1 MHNSI
6 RVSARRPVIIDFT
19 VPVRSRIQTTLRFTL
34 LLVLS
39 VVTGLAVWAVLRFTA
54 PKWHKTATGS
64 PSNLRSVDD
73 LWAEGIEKVKA
84 DRGDTGKTTAFE
96 IPPELRHYEERRWFL
111 ATQVAEVHKQN
122 VKSCQ
127 DYLELASMI
136 QRGDLVSVPA
146 ATEDYVLFGVAAKAD
161 DEAFSRYENN
171 QNVPLYDEAQLQN
184 EYARIGSARAQL
196 QNEIAGLKP
205 SAGAGK
211 KQDRAK
217 QREAQKEIA
226 ARAEQLKSLDAEK
239 EVLDQSYGQAESR
252 QRLFAEYESL
262 QTLAKNF
269 GGRSYDLNN
278 SNDRQALKVSMLRSM
293 RPAALKVMEEI
304 AVVYRREYDRPLPI
318 SSLVRP
324 EQYQHVLRRVNRN
337 ATTIDTPPHST
348 GLAFDIDYRYMSA
361 AEQMFVM
368 TELARL
374 KTQGRIEVLRERNAN
389 YHVFAFIDGTR
400 PSDQLITASL
410 EEVGPSPEEANHV
423 TTKPAKMKSKSAPAK
438 GKSKSQKV
446 KSRTPKSKG
455 RRRK

>member
-1 MHNSI
+1 M
-6 RVSARRPVIIDFT
+6 
-19 VPVRSRIQTTLRFTL
+19 QTTLRFTL

-39 VVTGLAVWAVLRFTA
+39 LVTGAAVWAVLRYTA

-73 LWAEGIEKVKA
+73 LWAEGLEKVKA
-84 DRGDTGKTTAFE
+84 DRGDTGKNTAFE

-146 ATEDYVLFGVAAKAD
+146 ATEDYILFGVAAKAD
-161 DEAFSRYENN
+161 DDAFNRYENE

-184 EYARIGSARAQL
+184 KYAQIESNRAQL
-196 QNEIAGLKP
+196 QNEIAALKS

-217 QREAQKEIA
+217 QREAQKEIT
-226 ARAEQLKSLDAEK
+226 ARDEQIKSLAAEK

-252 QRLFAEYESL
+252 QRLFAEYDSL

-278 SNDRQALKVSMLRSM
+278 ANDRQALRVSLLRSM

-304 AVVYRREYDRPLPI
+304 AANYHREYDRPLPV

-324 EQYQHVLRRVNRN
+324 EQYQRVLRRVNRN

-368 TELARL
+368 KELARL
-374 KTQGRIEVLRERNAN
+374 KNQGRIEVLRERNAN
-389 YHVFAFIDGTR
+389 FHVFVFIDGTR

-410 EEVGPSPEEANHV
+410 EEVGPSPEEANHA
-423 TTKPAKMKSKSAPAK
+423 TTTPAKMKSKSAPAK
-438 GKSKSQKV
+438 GKTKYSKAQKA
-446 KSRTPKSKG
+446 KSKTTKAKTRK
-455 RRRK
+455 RR